1 MKVALGLIMRHSLK
15 VVRVIIAFR
24 LLQLITWILPDELI
38 LMDGCLSLGKSIEK
52 YLDELIE

>member
-1 MKVALGLIMRHSLK
+1 MKEALKKLWNLIRL
-15 VVRVIIAFR
+15 IFALR

-38 LMDGCLSLGKSIEK
+38 LMHGCLTLGESIEK